1 MSDTAVL
8 APAAPV
14 GGGSSRRGRVRPGAI
29 VTVAVVVLLAVLPLY
44 LNTFYLQTGL
54 FTMAAVVG
62 AIGLTVL
69 VGVAGQLSLAHAF
82 FLAVGAYG
90 YSYLSGTSGV
100 LGASSAKGLSLPPL
114 LAAVLAVLAAG
125 LAGLVFSP
133 IAGRLRG
140 IYLGVASLAL
150 VPIGEFVYENVRTVT
165 GGSNGR
171 SSAVFSL
178 PGIEF
183 SDLTQIIVA
192 GVPFGKFEKLWELF
206 LVVTVLAYVFA
217 VNILRGRMGRAMQT
231 MRDSEVA
238 AAVMGVDVQR
248 TKAGAF
254 ILSSMYAGL
263 AGVMIAL
270 AFGRVTPS
278 YFGLALSI
286 SYLAAIVI
294 GGLGS
299 IGGAALGA
307 VFVNMLPNLLS
318 YYSADLPFVAPQGG
332 TGYDGGKLAT
342 LVYGLAVIAFVLFE
356 PGGLAAIGKR
366 LTGRRPRRALA
377 TTPAAP
383 STSTRS
389 DSTSTSKEIE

>member
-8 APAAPV
+8 APSAPV
-14 GGGSSRRGRVRPGAI
+14 AGPTTRRRRVRPGTL
-29 VTVAVVVLLAVLPLY
+29 VRVALVVLLAVLPLY
-44 LNTFYLQTGL
+44 LNTFYLQSGL

-69 VGVAGQLSLAHAF
+69 VGAAGQLSLAHAF

-90 YSYLSGTSGV
+90 YSYLSGSAGV

-114 LAAVLAVLAAG
+114 LAALLAVLLAGVAG
-125 LAGLVFSP
+125 LAFSP

-171 SSAVFSL
+171 SSAVFSI

-183 SDLTQIIVA
+183 SDLTQIVVA

-206 LVVTVLAYVFA
+206 LVVTVLAYIFA
-217 VNILRGRMGRAMQT
+217 GNILRGRMGRAMQT

-263 AGVMIAL
+263 GGVMIAL

-318 YYSADLPFVAPQGG
+318 YYSDKLPFVAPQGS
-332 TGYDGGKLAT
+332 TGYDGGKLAA
-342 LVYGLAVIAFVLFE
+342 LVYGLAVIGFVLFE
-356 PGGLAAIGKR
+356 PGGLAAVGKR
-366 LTGRRPRRALA
+366 LTGRRPTRALA
-377 TTPAAP
+377 PAGAASASP
-383 STSTRS
+383 QS
-389 DSTSTSKEIE
+389 DSTTTSKENE